1 MRIKLKLTPALKNS
15 VTRDWRN
22 HFPSL
27 GVYKP
32 MWLMKMHGPVV
43 VGICLDSPPSRD
55 YYKPFFHV
63 HCLLRPWPSISL
75 ALDYQVRDRRCFDLR
90 RQICLTKHTE
100 EHVEAIEFLKNATPE
115 LDFTKFD
122 WPRLVG
128 MYCEYVRQKRTY
140 NIAKYCYNIFADII
154 LLARWCGHEDY
165 ARRCYDEALG
175 LMRQWNPP
183 IDLAEWQAG
192 VDALTTREQ
201 LDEVLESE
209 IVKHKLQ
216 HIPVYGFD
224 PGGTAES
231 ITQAYVE
238 SWASP

>member
-1 MRIKLKLTPALKNS
+1 MRTTPKFTPALKNS
-15 VTRDWRN
+15 ITRDWRN

-32 MWLMKMHGPVV
+32 MRLLKRHGPILIGVALDITGSNDRYIPTFHIHNLIRPFPC
-43 VGICLDSPPSRD
+43 VG
-55 YYKPFFHV
+55 
-63 HCLLRPWPSISL
+63 L
-75 ALDYQVRDRRCFDLR
+75 ALRHVVPGKRVPQLDREIKIDM
-90 RQICLTKHTE
+90 HAE
-100 EHVEAIEFLKNATPE
+100 EYCDAIEFLKHVAPE
-115 LDFTKFD
+115 LGFSVLG
-122 WPRLVG
+122 WPFVIA
-128 MYCEYVRQKRTY
+128 MYSKYVRQKRDY
-140 NIAKYCYNIFADII
+140 NIAKYCSNIFAEVI

-201 LDEVLESE
+201 LNEVLESE